1 MMALLPEKFVSLNP
15 FVESWALPN
24 ELQRSQQRWSA
35 SEEDYRRFYDAMMPM
50 LDETL
55 DYLDQYEI
63 GNIPEEAIVLY
74 HLSLAFAEAAP
85 HVELYE
91 CANQVPNSFEA
102 VRFEA
107 AHGEQIDS

>member
-1 MMALLPEKFVSLNP
+1 MASLPDKFASLEP
-15 FVESWALPN
+15 FVESWAFAN
-24 ELQRSQQRWSA
+24 ELLRSEQRWSA
-35 SEEDYRRFYDAMMPM
+35 SEQEYRDFYEAMMPL
-50 LDETL
+50 LDEAL
-55 DYLDQYEI
+55 SYLDQYEV
-63 GNIPEEAIVLY
+63 GSIPEDAIALY

-102 VRFEA
+102 ARFVA